1 MSLKYQIPICLQR
14 LYGGVVWRGGREQ
27 KVVYLTFDDGPIPE
41 VTPLLLDVLDRYGV
55 KATFF
60 CVGENVARYPDL
72 ARDIVRRGH
81 AIGNHT
87 YHHLRGWRTPL
98 HDYVTD
104 VQQADDVLHRIL
116 GDSWQPTGLMRPPHG
131 RMTGRQ
137 KRCLR
142 RTHTIVLW
150 DVLTHDYNA
159 KAYTPERILRIVK
172 RFTRNGSVLVFHDSI
187 KSQPSMLQALPQVI
201 EWLLAQGYQLATL
214 KK

>member
-1 MSLKYQIPICLQR
+1 M
-14 LYGGVVWRGGREQ
+14 
-27 KVVYLTFDDGPIPE
+27 VYLTFDDGPIPE

-150 DVLTHDYNA
+150 DVLTHDHNA